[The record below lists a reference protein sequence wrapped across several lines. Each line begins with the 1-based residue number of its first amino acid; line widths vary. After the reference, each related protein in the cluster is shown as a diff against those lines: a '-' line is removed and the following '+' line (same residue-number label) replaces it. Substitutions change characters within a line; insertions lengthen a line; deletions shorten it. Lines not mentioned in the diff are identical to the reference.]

1 MTIDQIIQTAE
12 NDLKSRFDDI
22 EKTEMFWTRRILKAF
37 QEKEVSYRHFAG
49 TTGYGNGDIGRD
61 TLEAVFA
68 EVFGAEA
75 AIVRPSIASGT
86 AALAQTLYGL
96 VLPGD
101 EILSATGRPYDTME
115 EILGINE
122 GEMAPGS
129 MKEMGVTYR
138 EIPLTD
144 EGTIDIEK
152 VDAAIGPKTRLVIAQ
167 RSRGYSWR
175 PSLMP
180 EMFEELCSMVHTR
193 HPGVRVM
200 VDNCY
205 GEFVASCEPSE
216 KGADVCV
223 GSLIKN
229 AGGGLAPTGGYMV
242 GKRDA
247 IERIASHITAPGIGL
262 EVGSYAGGYQLFFQG
277 LFMAPHTVAQAVKT
291 ACLAARV
298 FEILGLQSVPGSM
311 EKRSDIIQAIKLETP
326 ERLIRFCQGIQMAS
340 PIDSMA
346 MPEPWDMPGYTDQVI
361 MAAGTF
367 VAGASIELS
376 ADGPMRAPYTAYL
389 QGSLT
394 YVHGK
399 IAIQKALEH
408 MVKGN
413 AIMIP

>member
-138 EIPLTD
+138 EIPLTE
-144 EGTIDIEK
+144 EGNIDIEK
-152 VDAAIGPKTRLVIAQ
+152 VDAAIGPKTHLVIAQ

-242 GKRDA
+242 GRRDA

-277 LFMAPHTVAQAVKT
+277 LFMAPHTVCQAVKV
-291 ACLAARV
+291 ALLAARL
-298 FEILGLQSVPGSM
+298 FENLGLQASPSSR
-311 EKRSDIIQAIKLETP
+311 EKRADIIQAIRMETP
-326 ERLIRFCQGIQMAS
+326 ERLIAFCQGIQTAS

-346 MPEPWDMPGYTDQVI
+346 MPEPWDMPGYEDQVI

-376 ADGPMRAPYTAYL
+376 CDGPMRPPYTAYM
-389 QGSLT
+389 QGGLT
-394 YVHGK
+394 YIHGR
-399 IAIQKALEH
+399 IALAEALNRMLE
-408 MVKGN
+408 KN
-413 AIMIP
+413 MIGG